1 MTVHTKKKYT
11 GIFIFDKQKYLII
24 FTQFFFLFYTYFYTN
39 KIMTIILFKPHYC
52 IPPLTRPLLLKATPL
67 KRPLLLKATPFT
79 RPLLLKV
86 TALPGS
92 LLLKATPLAGPDFY
106 CNELVKYY

>member
-11 GIFIFDKQKYLII
+11 GIFIFDKQKNLII

-67 KRPLLLKATPFT
+67 KRPLLLKVTP
-79 RPLLLKV
+79 
-86 TALPGS
+86 LPGS
-92 LLLKATPLAGPDFY
+92 LKILVELQLLKSRFWLNY
-106 CNELVKYY
+106 NN

>member
-11 GIFIFDKQKYLII
+11 GIFIFDKQKNLII
-24 FTQFFFLFYTYFYTN
+24 FTQFFFLFYIYFYTN
-39 KIMTIILFKPHYC
+39 KIMTIILFRPHYC
-52 IPPLTRPLLLKATPL
+52 IPSLTRPLLLKATPL
-67 KRPLLLKATPFT
+67 KRPLLLKATP
-79 RPLLLKV
+79 
-86 TALPGS
+86 LPGS